1 MTGSGSCRD
10 VLSGIVVSEPA
21 KPGILD
27 RLRARYGWFDHA
39 MRAND
44 WFDENQGNFF
54 AAGLTYYTIFALF
67 PLLMVSFSVAGFLLS
82 RRPDVLSAIDN
93 KVRAAVPGALGQQ
106 MLELMNSAIEARA
119 SVGVIGLTVAVWVGL
134 NWMSNLRVAL
144 TQMSGRSDG
153 SQGFIR
159 TKFSDLGAM
168 VSSFVA
174 IFATLALSALAGAA
188 PMARLLGWLG
198 VHHLPA
204 LDLILRAVSV
214 LVSFL
219 LSWLV
224 FGWMIARLPRDPVSI
239 SGAVRAAALAAVGF
253 EVFKL
258 VAAIYLRSVLRSPAG
273 ATFGPVL
280 GLMVFAYVTA
290 RLLLFATAWAAT
302 STPEVPPAAD
312 EAATDEAPDQEPTQA
327 REPAVIATTEVPPA
341 DGLKARQ
348 AITAVVVGAV
358 AALGFSRIVRRDK
371 DQ

>member
-1 MTGSGSCRD
+1 M
-10 VLSGIVVSEPA
+10 SEPA

-44 WFDENQGNFF
+44 WFDECQGNFF

-67 PLLMVSFSVAGFLLS
+67 PLLMVGFSVAGFLLS
-82 RRPDVLSAIDN
+82 RRPAVLTAIDN
-93 KVRAAVPGALGQQ
+93 KVRHAVPGALGQQ
-106 MLELMNSAIEARA
+106 MLDLMNSAIEARA
-119 SVGVIGLTVAVWVGL
+119 SVGVIGLAVALWVGL

-144 TQMSGRSDG
+144 TELWRQTDG
-153 SQGFIR
+153 AHGYIR
-159 TKFSDLGAM
+159 TKFSDLFAM
-168 VSSFVA
+168 VSSFLA
-174 IFATLALSALAGAA
+174 IFATLALSALAGAG
-188 PMARLLGWLG
+188 PMARLLRLLG
-198 VHHLPA
+198 LHDLPA
-204 LDLILRAVSV
+204 LDAILRSASV

-224 FGWMIARLPRDPVSI
+224 FGWMIARLPRDPVNFTS
-239 SGAVRAAALAAVGF
+239 AVRAALLAAVGF

-258 VAAIYLRSVLRSPAG
+258 VGSIYLKSVLHSPAG

-302 STPEVPPAAD
+302 STPNPPPAVPDPAMLP
-312 EAATDEAPDQEPTQA
+312 AAPDEVRHPVVVLP
-327 REPAVIATTEVPPA
+327 RVPPA

-348 AITAVVVGAV
+348 AIAAAVVGAV
-358 AALGFSRIVRRDK
+358 GALGLSWFVRRDTEA
-371 DQ
+371 